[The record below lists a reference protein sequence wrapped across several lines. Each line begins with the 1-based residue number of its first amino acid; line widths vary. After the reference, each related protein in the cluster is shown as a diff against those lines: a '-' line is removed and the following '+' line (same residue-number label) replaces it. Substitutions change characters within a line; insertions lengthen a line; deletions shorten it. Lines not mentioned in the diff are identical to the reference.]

1 MRSTGRAGGVCVR
14 SASGSSGERASSE
27 RNVVLLPGD
36 GIGPEIAQQAQAV
49 VAEGA
54 RIADNVAISFEQCLI
69 GGSAID
75 HYSDPLPPNTLHAA
89 KHSDGVLLAAIGGP
103 TWESCPKGMKPEDGL
118 LRIRSELGAFANLR
132 PAIVMPELVD
142 ASSLKR
148 EIVQGTDLLVVR
160 ELTGGIYFGD
170 PRGDGNGIG
179 YNTMKYSEQEVERI
193 ARVAFNAA
201 LCRSGRVC
209 SIDKAN
215 VLEVSQLWRRVVSNV
230 HAQEFSSA
238 QLEHMYVDNA
248 AMQLVANPKQFDVM
262 LASNIFGDI
271 LSDEAA
277 MLTGS
282 IGMLPSASV
291 PEEGPGIFEP
301 VHGSAPQIA
310 GNDSANPL
318 AMILSGA
325 MLLRHQLGLEHSAR
339 LVERAVRSTLQDGL
353 RTADLQGG
361 EDTRLVG
368 CTEMGDACLQRL
380 ESEASHRYG
389 EEIKASA

>member
-1 MRSTGRAGGVCVR
+1 
-14 SASGSSGERASSE
+14 
-27 RNVVLLPGD
+27 
-36 GIGPEIAQQAQAV
+36 
-49 VAEGA
+49 
-54 RIADNVAISFEQCLI
+54 
-69 GGSAID
+69 
-75 HYSDPLPPNTLHAA
+75 
-89 KHSDGVLLAAIGGP
+89 
-103 TWESCPKGMKPEDGL
+103 
-118 LRIRSELGAFANLR
+118 
-132 PAIVMPELVD
+132 
-142 ASSLKR
+142 
-148 EIVQGTDLLVVR
+148 
-160 ELTGGIYFGD
+160 
-170 PRGDGNGIG
+170 
-179 YNTMKYSEQEVERI
+179 MKYSEQEVERI

-361 EDTRLVG
+361 ENTRLVG